1 MRLLTKTT
9 LYFLAVIVPLL
20 SLAAFYLF
28 NKFSKEINNRSDQEL
43 VSDETEWIRYLETAL
58 ENGTSF
64 SLKTPEIVIVPT
76 SAALT
81 EYPRIE
87 NTYGHDAKGNETI
100 PYRQLSQVVSINDEP
115 YQITIR
121 QSQKQKAALVKDITN
136 IVLLVFM
143 VLFAAT
149 VIFNW
154 VISKNIW
161 VPFRRSLNKIR
172 AAELQKMEA
181 LHFEKT
187 GTREF
192 NELNES
198 LNFMTSK
205 IYRDYVNMKEFTE
218 NAAHEMQ
225 TPIAVAQSKMEL
237 LLQDSN
243 LTEEQIQSVLQAS
256 DVLNRLGKLSQSLLL
271 LAKIENNQYTTIETV
286 NLTYVTK
293 KYLQLFNEFIT
304 EKQLNIQTTFD
315 EDFEVKLH
323 PFLADSLITNLLG
336 NAIKYNYLGGT
347 ISIGTSANSYTIS
360 NTSLQKPISKEKLF
374 SRMQSSKDQDE
385 ASNGLGLA
393 IIKKIVDANNMRIS
407 YVSEPG
413 SHRFSIET
421 KSVQILR
428 WKIQNN

>member
-9 LYFLAVIVPLL
+9 LYFLAVIIPLL
-20 SLAAFYLF
+20 SLAAFFLF

-43 VSDETEWIRYLETAL
+43 VSDETEWIRYLETTL

-76 SAALT
+76 GAALT
-81 EYPRIE
+81 GYPRIE
-87 NTYGHDAKGNETI
+87 NTYGQDAKGNETI
-100 PYRQLSQVVSINDEP
+100 PYRQLSQVVSINDAP

-121 QSQKQKAALVKDITN
+121 QSQTQKAALVKDITN
-136 IVLLVFM
+136 IVLLVF
-143 VLFAAT
+143 VLLFAAT

-161 VPFRRSLNKIR
+161 APFRRSLNKIR

-286 NLTYVTK
+286 NLTDVTK
-293 KYLQLFNEFIT
+293 KYLQLFNEFIA

-315 EDFEVKLH
+315 ENFEVKLH

-336 NAIKYNYLGGT
+336 NAVKYNYQGGT
-347 ISIGTSANSYTIS
+347 ISIATSANSYTIS

-374 SRMQSSKDQDE
+374 SRMQSSKEQDE

-393 IIKKIVDANNMRIS
+393 IVKKIVDANNMRIS
-407 YVSEPG
+407 YVSDIG
-413 SHRFSIET
+413 SHSFSIEAKIIQVL
-421 KSVQILR
+421 KS
-428 WKIQNN
+428 

>member
-9 LYFLAVIVPLL
+9 LYFLAVIIPLL
-20 SLAAFYLF
+20 SLAAFFLF

-76 SAALT
+76 GAALT

-100 PYRQLSQVVSINDEP
+100 PYRQLSQVVSINDAP

-121 QSQKQKAALVKDITN
+121 QSQTQKAALVKDITN
-136 IVLLVFM
+136 IVLLVF
-143 VLFAAT
+143 VLLFAAT

-161 VPFRRSLNKIR
+161 APFRRSLNKIR

-286 NLTYVTK
+286 NLTDVTK

-304 EKQLNIQTTFD
+304 EKQLNIKTTFD

-336 NAIKYNYLGGT
+336 NAIKYNYQGGT
-347 ISIGTSANSYTIS
+347 ISIDTSANSYTIS

-374 SRMQSSKDQDE
+374 SRMQSSKEQDE

-393 IIKKIVDANNMRIS
+393 IVKKIVDANNMRIS
-407 YVSEPG
+407 YVSEIG
-413 SHRFSIET
+413 SHRFFIEAKT
-421 KSVQILR
+421 VQILR
-428 WKIQNN
+428 LKIQDN

>member
-9 LYFLAVIVPLL
+9 LYFLAVIIPLL

-28 NKFSKEINNRSDQEL
+28 NKFSQEINNRSDQEL
-43 VSDETEWIRYLETAL
+43 ISNETEWIRYLETAL
-58 ENGTSF
+58 ENSTRF

-76 SAALT
+76 SAELS
-81 EYPRIE
+81 EYPKIG
-87 NTYGHDAKGNETI
+87 NTYGQDEKGNETI
-100 PYRQLSQVVSINDEP
+100 PYRQLSQVVSINDQP

-121 QSQKQKAALVKDITN
+121 KSQIQKTALVKDITN
-136 IVLLVFM
+136 IVLFVFIM
-143 VLFAAT
+143 LFGTT

-161 VPFRRSLNKIR
+161 APFRRSLNKIR

-187 GTREF
+187 GTKEF

-205 IYRDYVNMKEFTE
+205 IYRDYLNMKEFTE

-271 LAKIENNQYTTIETV
+271 LAKIENNQYANIEFV
-286 NLTYVTK
+286 NLTDVTK

-304 EKQLNIQTTFD
+304 EKQLIIKTEFKQNYEI
-315 EDFEVKLH
+315 KLH

-336 NAIKYNYLGGT
+336 NAIKYNYKGGSIT
-347 ISIGTSANSYTIS
+347 ISTSANSYTIS
-360 NTSLQKPISKEKLF
+360 NTSLQNPIPPQKLF
-374 SRMQSSKDQDE
+374 SRMQSSKNQNE
-385 ASNGLGLA
+385 PSNGLGLA
-393 IIKKIVDANNMRIS
+393 IVKKIIDTNNMHIA
-407 YVSEPG
+407 YYSENG
-413 SHRFSIET
+413 LHHFSIET
-421 KSVQILR
+421 K
-428 WKIQNN
+428 KIEFQKN